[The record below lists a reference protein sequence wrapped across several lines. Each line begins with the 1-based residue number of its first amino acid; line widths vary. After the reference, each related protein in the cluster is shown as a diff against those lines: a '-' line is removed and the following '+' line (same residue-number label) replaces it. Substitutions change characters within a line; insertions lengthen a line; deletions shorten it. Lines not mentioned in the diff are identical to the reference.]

1 MDFSPLLQAHP
12 RLTAVTLNIE
22 GICVP
27 PDISM
32 DTTTTFLSRLDSFT
46 GSVKNCAA
54 VSPHARGLR
63 QLTVLFPADA
73 SGDPQNT
80 LDHQSPRPF
89 TPTVFPPQAFPGV
102 TSLDARAV
110 DPNGGTARYAWT
122 FLPDSLICLA
132 DAFPNLTR
140 LEVSLAGSL
149 HDYCAG
155 FAALQMLEQLSV
167 RVHKHPPMSD
177 YGRRAAELYPADA
190 LKLGRLPVLAEV
202 HVLLWVD
209 RSDTYITGC
218 ESCDEYQDVWWDLEV
233 EYWFERRVDIVGEG
247 EEGFSLVRMTA
258 SDEKEGDW
266 GMIDI

>member
-1 MDFSPLLQAHP
+1 MADLPASSPLLHALSLEMHLSVDSGAAEDPSPWDIDAELGSTINALRLPALTAFKFSLHASDFRIRDPAMDFSPLLQAHP

-54 VSPHARGLR
+54 VLPHARGLR
-63 QLTVLFPADA
+63 QLAVLFPADA
-73 SGDPQNT
+73 SEDLQNT

-89 TPTVFPPQAFPGV
+89 TQTVFPPHAFPGV

-122 FLPDSLICLA
+122 FHPDSLICLA

-140 LEVSLAGSL
+140 LEVSLTGSL
-149 HDYCAG
+149 VCG
-155 FAALQMLEQLSV
+155 TI
-167 RVHKHPPMSD
+167 PPS
-177 YGRRAAELYPADA
+177 A
-190 LKLGRLPVLAEV
+190 
-202 HVLLWVD
+202 
-209 RSDTYITGC
+209 T
-218 ESCDEYQDVWWDLEV
+218 
-233 EYWFERRVDIVGEG
+233 
-247 EEGFSLVRMTA
+247 
-258 SDEKEGDW
+258 
-266 GMIDI
+266 